1 MRASRDVGP
10 ILTKR
15 LVDYL
20 GLAIVLA
27 NVLEIAELISGDRL
41 PLENHAITIRT
52 PSDFSGLPIGKI
64 VVYAMAGLIVLCAL
78 LGSIIAL
85 PLLFPIIRLV
95 EVLVSLLI
103 RIAV

>member
-1 MRASRDVGP
+1 M
-10 ILTKR
+10 TKR

-41 PLENHAITIRT
+41 PLEKNHAITIRT